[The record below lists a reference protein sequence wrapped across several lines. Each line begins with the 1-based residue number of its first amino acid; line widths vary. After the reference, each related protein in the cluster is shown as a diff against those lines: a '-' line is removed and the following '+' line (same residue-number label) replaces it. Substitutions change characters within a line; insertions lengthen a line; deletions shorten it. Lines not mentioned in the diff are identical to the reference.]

1 MARCLARCLAVC
13 LAVCL
18 GRCLGRCLCLCL
30 AVCII
35 GLAYPVTVFDIP
47 VARQVDKRRIDK
59 RDQHFEKVL

>member
-1 MARCLARCLAVC
+1 MARCLAVC